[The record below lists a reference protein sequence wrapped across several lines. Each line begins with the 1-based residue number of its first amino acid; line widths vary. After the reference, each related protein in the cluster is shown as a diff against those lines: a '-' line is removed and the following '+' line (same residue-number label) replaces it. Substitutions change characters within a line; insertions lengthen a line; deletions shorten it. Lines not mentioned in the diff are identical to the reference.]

1 MPQVTLAIAPLLGA
15 LLAVAAAA
23 KLWRFGR
30 WRRALA
36 GYRLL
41 RGRPLI
47 AAVVPAA
54 ELVTAAGLAADRA
67 WAAWGAAALVGAFT
81 ILLAA
86 ELALGSA
93 PPACGCLPFARPPGR
108 LTLVRNAALIAAA
121 AAAAR
126 GVRPVLGDGFWIAT
140 YAALWVAVAALLLL
154 VLSLYRQVGVLH
166 LRLGPRGAL
175 EDDREGPALGASIA
189 HPALPV
195 GGRPVVIAFTSAG
208 CPVCQQIVP
217 GLRALRRDPD
227 LDVVHAPYE
236 AAGGADLHRTFAVP
250 GTPYAVFLDAAGV
263 VRAKGTVNTLEQL
276 EGLVAAGAERAR
288 EGVLGHVA

>member
-30 WRRALA
+30 WRRALG

-41 RGRPLI
+41 RGRPLV
-47 AAVVPAA
+47 AVAVPSA
-54 ELVTAAGLAADRA
+54 ELATAAGLLAERSWAA
-67 WAAWGAAALVGAFT
+67 WAAAALLAAFT
-81 ILLAA
+81 ALLAA

-108 LTLVRNAALIAAA
+108 LTLVRNAVLIVAAA
-121 AAAAR
+121 AAAN
-126 GVRPVLGDGFWIAT
+126 GMRPVLGDGFWVAT
-140 YAALWVAVAALLLL
+140 YAALWVAVTALFVL

-175 EDDREGPALGASIA
+175 EEEAEGPPLGAAID
-189 HPALPV
+189 HPAVPM
-195 GGRPVVIAFTSAG
+195 GRATLVAFTSAG
-208 CPVCQQIVP
+208 CPVCHQIVP
-217 GLRALRRDPD
+217 GLRVLERDPA
-227 LDVVHAPYE
+227 LAVVHAAYE
-236 AAGGADLHRTFAVP
+236 EASGAELHAAFDVP
-250 GTPYAVFLDAAGV
+250 GTPYAVYLDAAGA

-276 EGLVAAGAERAR
+276 ESLVAAGGSRAR
-288 EGVLGHVA
+288 AAAVGDVA